1 MGEGE
6 QCSASTGCIRDRQY
20 RDDQRWIGTHRTHAT
35 ASGPGQFNPCLRQPF
50 SRQSESP
57 DRSGT
62 LLSIGRRDAC
72 DSGASRLALA
82 DNVGNRHLLGN
93 ELEFEKGVGDVLLL
107 RDNGVIQVLDPV

>member
-1 MGEGE
+1 MRGNSVPPPPAAFATVNIATI
-6 QCSASTGCIRDRQY
+6 SAGSVL
-20 RDDQRWIGTHRTHAT
+20 HRTHAT